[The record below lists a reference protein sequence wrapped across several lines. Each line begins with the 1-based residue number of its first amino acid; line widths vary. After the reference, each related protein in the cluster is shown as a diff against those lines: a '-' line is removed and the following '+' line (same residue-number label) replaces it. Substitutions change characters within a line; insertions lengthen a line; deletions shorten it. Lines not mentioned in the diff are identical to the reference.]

1 MTLADYALPI
11 PYSQAKTLALVFS
24 PELRDRMVAVQSQY
38 GRPDV
43 TCYPAGP
50 LPDGRYWHS
59 GDMVSEYAIAPGG
72 MYAASFAHLDSSR
85 FDEIEVV
92 PIATLLGQ

>member
-1 MTLADYALPI
+1 MTLADFTLPI
-11 PYSQAKTLALVFS
+11 PYEQAKTLALVFS
-24 PELRDRMVAVQSQY
+24 PELRDRMIAVQTEY

-59 GDMVSEYAIAPGG
+59 GDMVSEYSIGPGG
-72 MYAASFAHLDSSR
+72 MYAAGFAHLDSSR
-85 FDEIEVV
+85 FSEIEVV
-92 PIATLLGQ
+92 PIGEVVG